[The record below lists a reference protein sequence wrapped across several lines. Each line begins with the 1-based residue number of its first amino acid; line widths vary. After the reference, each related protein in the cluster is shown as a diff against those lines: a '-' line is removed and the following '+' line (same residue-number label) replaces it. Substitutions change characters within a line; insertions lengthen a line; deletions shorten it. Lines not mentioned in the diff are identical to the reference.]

1 MKKTLLLL
9 AFFSVAGLALS
20 QSNSIFGRAV
30 DGASQE
36 PLIGAHVQ
44 LLQLPDSTAR
54 ASTTT
59 NERGGFM
66 LQDIAPGNYVL
77 KISYLGY
84 ETYTKPVEKDNGPLR
99 LGQLAMTEE
108 ALNLEQVQ
116 VVERLPAASQQGD
129 TTQFNA
135 GAFKVNPDA
144 NAEDLIR
151 KMPGVVVEGGKVQA
165 QGEDVQQVLV
175 DGKPF
180 FGNDPMTALRN
191 LPAEVI
197 DKIQVFDQ
205 LSEQAQFSGFNT
217 GETTKGINIITK
229 PSMRNGQFG
238 RLYAGYGT
246 DDRYQ
251 AGGIVNF
258 FKGDTR
264 VSVIGQSNNVNQ
276 QNFSTEDLVGITGSS
291 GRSGRGGGGGGRP
304 GGGSV
309 GDFLVGQQD
318 GISTTHALG
327 LNYMDKWGK
336 KIEVSGS
343 YFFNLSDNEAS
354 QSLFQNY
361 VSDADFG
368 QTYDEQS
375 LSKNRNTNHRF
386 NFRLEY
392 DIDSTNSILVRPR
405 FSFQQNDGRE
415 TTTGLSIL
423 GSGPLS
429 STNYQYSPE
438 LSGLDF
444 SNSLLWRHR
453 FGKAGRTFS
462 INLNTGYNDKEGER
476 YLLSENTIFNGN
488 AVSDTLDQFSDL
500 FSDGWNLEAS
510 ANYTE
515 PLGKRSQ
522 LQFNYE
528 WGYEKGDSEQETYDF
543 EESSQKYSGF
553 NQELSNTFNSTY
565 VRQEAGTGYSLRGEK
580 GSLNARVSLQWSE
593 LESEQVFP
601 EAGQISRSFFN
612 VLPSLFYRYSFSR
625 QENLRIGYRPRTS
638 PPSITQL
645 QDVVDNS
652 NPLRLRMG
660 NPELEQSYSH
670 RLFARYSKTNPEKSS
685 VFYAMLSGQ
694 LTDNYVANSTFTTR
708 RDTLIADGILLAQGG
723 QLIRSVNLDGY
734 WNVRGFVTIGRPLR
748 LLKSNLNVNLSAD
761 YTQQPGEVNGSVNY
775 ARNTRLGLGLVLS
788 SNISKNVDFTISSQS
803 NYGTADN
810 TLSTAL
816 NTDYFNQSSRVGLN
830 LIFLNGFVFNSELN
844 HQLYTGLS
852 EGFDQNFWLWSL
864 SLGRKLFKN
873 QRGEVKLTAFDLLE
887 QNNSIQRNV
896 TEAYIEDIRTA
907 VLQRYLML
915 TFTYNLRNF
924 GGGTPPQ
931 QEERRGFGPGF
942 GPPPGGHGF

>member
-1 MKKTLLLL
+1 MKKELLFIT
-9 AFFSVAGLALS
+9 FFYACGLAYGQGYGL
-20 QSNSIFGRAV
+20 FGRVV

-36 PLIGAHVQ
+36 ALTGAHVM
-44 LLQLPDSTAR
+44 LLRLADSTTQA
-54 ASTTT
+54 TTT

-66 LQDIAPGNYVL
+66 FQGVLPGSYEL
-77 KISYLGY
+77 KFSYLGY
-84 ETYTKPVEKDNGPLR
+84 ETRTLPAEVVDAPLR
-99 LGQLAMTEE
+99 LGQVALSEE

-116 VVERLPAASQQGD
+116 VIERLPAASQQGD
-129 TTQFNA
+129 TAQFNA

-151 KMPGVVVEGGKVQA
+151 KMPGVVVEGGRVQA

-180 FGNDPMTALRN
+180 FGNDPATALRN

-238 RLYAGYGT
+238 RLYAGYGS
-246 DDRYQ
+246 DERYQ

-258 FKGDTR
+258 FKGNTR
-264 VSVIGQSNNVNQ
+264 VSLIGQSNNVNQ

-291 GRSGRGGGGGGRP
+291 GRRGPGGGPGGGGGRP
-304 GGGSV
+304 GGGSI

-336 KIEVSGS
+336 KVDVTGS

-354 QSLFQNY
+354 QDLFQNY
-361 VSDADFG
+361 VNNADFG

-375 LSKNRNTNHRF
+375 FSESRNINHRL

-392 DIDSTNSILVRPR
+392 QIDSSNSILLRPR
-405 FSFQQNDGRE
+405 LSLQQNDGRE
-415 TTTGLSIL
+415 STSGLSIL
-423 GSGPLS
+423 GASPLS
-429 STNYQYSPE
+429 STSYRFSPE
-438 LSGLDF
+438 LAGIDF

-453 FGKAGRTFS
+453 FSKAGRTFS
-462 INLNTGYNDKEGER
+462 LNLNTGYNDKEGER
-476 YLLSENTIFNGN
+476 FLFSENTIFNGG

-500 FSDGWNLEAS
+500 FSKGWSVEAS

-515 PLGKRSQ
+515 PLGEKAQ

-528 WGYEKGDSEQETYDF
+528 WGYEKGDSEQETFDF
-543 EESSQKYSGF
+543 EESSQGYSLF
-553 NQELSNTFNSTY
+553 NQPLSNTFNNTY
-565 VRQEAGTGYSLRGEK
+565 IRQEAGTGYNLRGEN
-580 GSLNARVSLQWSE
+580 GSFNARVSLQWAE

-612 VLPSLFYRYSFSR
+612 VLPSLFYRYQFSR

-638 PPSITQL
+638 PPSIQQL

-652 NPLRLRMG
+652 NPLRLRTG
-660 NPELEQSYSH
+660 NPALDQSYSH
-670 RLFARYSKTNPEKSS
+670 RLFMRYSKTNPEKSN
-685 VFYAMLSGQ
+685 VFFAMLSGQ
-694 LTDNYVANSTFTTR
+694 LTEGYVGNSTLTTR
-708 RDTLIADGILLAQGG
+708 NDTLIAGGILLPQGG

-734 WNVRGFVTIGRPLR
+734 WNVRGFVTFGRPLR
-748 LLKSNLNVNLSAD
+748 LLKSNLNFNISAD
-761 YTQQPGEVNGSVNY
+761 FTRQPGEVNGNINY

-788 SNISKNVDFTISSQS
+788 SNISKNVDFTIASQS

-810 TLSTAL
+810 SLSTAL
-816 NTDYFNQSSRVGLN
+816 NTNYFNQSSRVGLN
-830 LIFLNGFVFNSELN
+830 LIFLNGFVLNSELN

-852 EGFDQNFWLWSL
+852 EGFDQDFWLWSL
-864 SLGRKLFKN
+864 SLGRKLLKN
-873 QRGEVKLTAFDLLE
+873 QRGELKLTAFDLLE

-896 TEAYIEDIRTA
+896 TDAYIEDIRTA

-924 GGGTPPQ
+924 GGGTPPPQ
-931 QEERRGFGPGF
+931 DERRDF
-942 GPPPGGHGF
+942 GPPPGGRGF

>member
-20 QSNSIFGRAV
+20 QSNSVFGRAV

-84 ETYTKPVEKDNGPLR
+84 ETYTKPVEMDNGPLR

-291 GRSGRGGGGGGRP
+291 GRGGRGGGGGGRP

-336 KIEVSGS
+336 KVEVSGS

-429 STNYQYSPE
+429 STNYRYSPE

-896 TEAYIEDIRTA
+896 T
-907 VLQRYLML
+907 
-915 TFTYNLRNF
+915 
-924 GGGTPPQ
+924 
-931 QEERRGFGPGF
+931 
-942 GPPPGGHGF
+942 

>member
-291 GRSGRGGGGGGRP
+291 GRGGRGGGGGGRP

-429 STNYQYSPE
+429 STNYRYSPE

-931 QEERRGFGPGF
+931 QEERRGFGP
-942 GPPPGGHGF
+942 PPGGHGF

>member
-84 ETYTKPVEKDNGPLR
+84 ETYTKPVEMDNGPLR

-291 GRSGRGGGGGGRP
+291 GRGGRGGGGGGRP

-429 STNYQYSPE
+429 STNYRYSPE

-931 QEERRGFGPGF
+931 QEERRGFGP
-942 GPPPGGHGF
+942 PPGGHGF